1 MMNNFSCDQLH
12 QDILTSS
19 TQSSLNKHIS
29 DGVVHVTKE
38 DHNKI
43 NNIPEIQNTVSE
55 LSTKVSDIQSTIDD
69 SGYVSKEEL
78 IGYDYIT
85 KRSVK
90 DLYVHKSQLDD
101 YYTKEDVDDKVKGV
115 QTTTQP
121 TNIQISAS
129 TDSSVVSV
137 GVVKQSTGSDIKQ
150 DFKFKFSG
158 FDNLGGSTIAESYTI
173 VNVYRT
179 SDSNTTAPQIDR
191 TVPSVPTFWSTN
203 VPSTGKY
210 LWRSQGRLDTNKK
223 YLKYADLT
231 YWSTPDCCGI
241 INGETS
247 EVGTDTESINYVY
260 WSTNDNIR
268 IVAPTFTVEQAKESF
283 ENKDYITD
291 EGGGRTRIWY
301 NHPQGVTWDRVY
313 EYCSYATYNKENKEW
328 SPYSMPFIFSH
339 YGTDGKDGDGLEYI
353 YTLSEV
359 KETPT
364 ISYSGFTDEEVQKDD
379 FIPSGANWADNPQ
392 DVTEQ
397 YPYQYVSMRK
407 KNGSTDIWGT
417 FETPSIWSVY
427 IKPRDPEKPADV
439 ISQVWYYK
447 YGDENLTV
455 DSTERIKKSAPK
467 GWSRI
472 PPQDAPTDRY
482 LYMTI
487 ANTVNGNTVA
497 DKNGF
502 YWSEAIRI
510 TGERGPAGTSITGK
524 DGTDIN
530 YIYARTKDKTPAP
543 AKPTF
548 TVDDLNN
555 YPGQYDQDDPNYET
569 ITWYDHPSG
578 VDTNYT
584 CEWVSIATKKV
595 GETSFG
601 PYSNPVR
608 WSVYGDRGTDGD
620 SVEYIYKRAAE
631 EAVPEKPVAK
641 YGDNRDDDI
650 PDGWTD
656 DPQGVTE
663 DYPYEYVSTR
673 TKHEGTWELY
683 TTPALWAKYGKD
695 GQQGPQG
702 EPGIN
707 GKDGVSV
714 MINTRRWE
722 ICKVGDV
729 FQQGQTGEIQVD
741 VVLYN
746 GKYYRCIKSYTL
758 EDKAVQSPT
767 NTEYWSEFE
776 SFTNIATELV
786 LADEASIENLL
797 LNKAKAKN
805 SSTGE
810 VTVEID
816 GNTGNF
822 KANNATLTN
831 AYVEGSVQAS
841 TIGYDLSIP
850 RTIQSEMGADGSL
863 ANGSNSTW
871 KYSSVGNAIV
881 PTAIQLLDCKQS
893 VYMFNQTYNLPNQ
906 KSFIEKCGG
915 YITYALPSPRIA
927 GKVVIDLYFRY
938 DREYITKDGNQL
950 TTVRLATVEPELGLS
965 IDNEKVTPE
974 SEYGCYTANSYH
986 STNASNTLMNLSTL
1000 KINGSRRPITPC
1012 YITLNK
1018 EFTSDQQD
1026 LETDAVDANLPSHIK
1041 LLSDGESYWYIL
1053 EIDELF

>member
-1 MMNNFSCDQLH
+1 
-12 QDILTSS
+12 
-19 TQSSLNKHIS
+19 
-29 DGVVHVTKE
+29 
-38 DHNKI
+38 
-43 NNIPEIQNTVSE
+43 
-55 LSTKVSDIQSTIDD
+55 
-69 SGYVSKEEL
+69 
-78 IGYDYIT
+78 
-85 KRSVK
+85 
-90 DLYVHKSQLDD
+90 
-101 YYTKEDVDDKVKGV
+101 
-115 QTTTQP
+115 
-121 TNIQISAS
+121 
-129 TDSSVVSV
+129 
-137 GVVKQSTGSDIKQ
+137 
-150 DFKFKFSG
+150 
-158 FDNLGGSTIAESYTI
+158 
-173 VNVYRT
+173 
-179 SDSNTTAPQIDR
+179 
-191 TVPSVPTFWSTN
+191 
-203 VPSTGKY
+203 
-210 LWRSQGRLDTNKK
+210 
-223 YLKYADLT
+223 
-231 YWSTPDCCGI
+231 
-241 INGETS
+241 
-247 EVGTDTESINYVY
+247 
-260 WSTNDNIR
+260 
-268 IVAPTFTVEQAKESF
+268 
-283 ENKDYITD
+283 
-291 EGGGRTRIWY
+291 
-301 NHPQGVTWDRVY
+301 
-313 EYCSYATYNKENKEW
+313 
-328 SPYSMPFIFSH
+328 
-339 YGTDGKDGDGLEYI
+339 
-353 YTLSEV
+353 
-359 KETPT
+359 
-364 ISYSGFTDEEVQKDD
+364 
-379 FIPSGANWADNPQ
+379 
-392 DVTEQ
+392 
-397 YPYQYVSMRK
+397 MRK

-455 DSTERIKKSAPK
+455 DGTERIKKSAPK

-487 ANTVNGNTVA
+487 ANTVNGNTVT

-578 VDTNYT
+578 VDTTYT

-620 SVEYIYKRAAE
+620 SVEYIYKRTIE

-722 ICKVGDV
+722 TCKVGDI
-729 FQQGQTGEIQVD
+729 FQQGKSGELQVD

-776 SFTNIATELV
+776 SFTNIATELI

-797 LNKAKAKN
+797 LNKARAKN
-805 SSTGE
+805 PSTGE
-810 VTVEID
+810 VTVTID
-816 GNTGNF
+816 GDTGILTAKHAIF
-822 KANNATLTN
+822 DKVDITANSI
-831 AYVEGSVQAS
+831 AYSVS
-841 TIGYDLSIP
+841 LP
-850 RTIQSEMGADGSL
+850 RTITYAYNG
-863 ANGSNSTW
+863 NGSFNNGSDATW
-871 KYSSVGNAIV
+871 KMWSSDIFHGSGMMQVLDCTSSVYV
-881 PTAIQLLDCKQS
+881 
-893 VYMFNQTYNLPNQ
+893 FNQPHLVSSETDENYSVNDFLGTTGGMVAIGIPNPNVVG
-906 KSFIEKCGG
+906 SKC
-915 YITYALPSPRIA
+915 
-927 GKVVIDLYFRY
+927 IDLYFKY
-938 DREYITKDGNQL
+938 DYEYVNDVDLLTWCDTYLTIVNPIVNTNITSVD
-950 TTVRLATVEPELGLS
+950 
-965 IDNEKVTPE
+965 
-974 SEYGCYTANSYH
+974 GCYTIHSLEDVNANDPKNDMFVNVANMSKNRVITKNYICLTQKYID
-986 STNASNTLMNLSTL
+986 STSSNTQNC
-1000 KINGSRRPITPC
+1000 I
-1012 YITLNK
+1012 
-1018 EFTSDQQD
+1018 
-1026 LETDAVDANLPSHIK
+1026 LPSHIK
-1041 LLSDGESYWYIL
+1041 LLSDGEHWYIL